1 MIEIRGLKKSYDK
14 LAVLKDI
21 NITIEDGDIYG
32 LVGRSGAGK
41 STLLRC
47 INGLETFQEGSLQ
60 VNGVDVKTLSAREM
74 RNLRKSIGMIFQ
86 HFSLVDRKTVYE
98 NVAIPMECWKVPKAE
113 RDEKVR
119 KLLQLVGLEDKIHV
133 RADQLSGGQM
143 QRVAIARALTMDPK
157 VLLSDEATSALDPRT
172 TKDILELLRQI
183 NSDLGITII
192 IVTHQMS
199 VVQQICNKMSILE
212 DGICKESGSV
222 KEVFQNQSKALG
234 NLLGQE
240 SPKLPEGV
248 VGVRLLLAQDDM
260 ERQIIARLS
269 LEVGVP
275 YTMVDGNVTHY
286 RDGRFGTFVIYFT
299 ADSKERF
306 FRFFKENDVQ
316 YQVLQTEGGSL

>member
-1 MIEIRGLKKSYDK
+1 MIEIRGLKKSYGK
-14 LAVLKDI
+14 LEVLKDI

-47 INGLETFQEGSLQ
+47 INGLETFQEGSLR
-60 VNGVDVKTLSAREM
+60 VNGVDVRALSAREM
-74 RNLRKSIGMIFQ
+74 RNLRRDVGMIFQ

-98 NVAIPMECWKVPKAE
+98 NVAIPMECWNVPKSE

-119 KLLQLVGLEDKIHV
+119 KLLQVVGLEDKMHV

-172 TKDILELLRQI
+172 TKDILTLLRQI
-183 NSDLGITII
+183 NADLGITII

-199 VVQQICNKMSILE
+199 VVRQVCNKMSILE
-212 DGICKESGSV
+212 SGICKESGSV
-222 KEVFQNQSKALG
+222 KEVFQNQSKALE

-240 SPKLPEGV
+240 SPHLPEGV
-248 VGVRLLLAQDDM
+248 VSVRILTTQEDM
-260 ERQIIARLS
+260 DRQIIARIS
-269 LEVGVP
+269 MEVGVP
-275 YTMVDGNVTHY
+275 YTLVDGNVTYY
-286 RDGRFGTFVIYFT
+286 RDGLFGTFVICFT

-306 FRFFKENDVQ
+306 FQFFKENSVQ
-316 YQVLQTEGGSL
+316 YQVLQAEKEG

>member
-14 LAVLKDI
+14 LEVLKDI
-21 NITIEDGDIYG
+21 NITIEDRDIYG

-60 VNGVDVKTLSAREM
+60 VNGVDVKALPAREM

-98 NVAIPMECWKVPKAE
+98 NVVIPMECWKVPKAE

-119 KLLQLVGLEDKIHV
+119 NLLQMVGLEDKMHV

-143 QRVAIARALTMDPK
+143 QRVAIARALTMNPR

-172 TKDILELLRQI
+172 TKDILTLLRQI

-192 IVTHQMS
+192 LVTHQMS
-199 VVQQICNKMSILE
+199 VVRQVCNKMSILE
-212 DGICKESGSV
+212 NGICEESGSV
-222 KEVFQNQSKALG
+222 KEIFQKQSKALG

-240 SPKLPEGV
+240 SPHLPAGV
-248 VGVRLLLAQDDM
+248 VGVRLLMTQEDM
-260 ERQIIARLS
+260 ERQIMARLS
-269 LEVGVP
+269 LEAGIP

-286 RDGRFGTFVIYFT
+286 RDGHFGTFVIYFT
-299 ADSKERF
+299 AASKERF
-306 FRFFKENDVQ
+306 FRFFEENNVQ
-316 YQVLQTEGGSL
+316 YQVLQEGSV